1 MKKKILILIMTI
13 VVLLLSGCQSSSTE
27 LDETEGEGKLNIMT
41 SFYPIY
47 VFTQEVAGDLANVDM
62 MVKGADAH
70 SFEPSARNLATIE
83 ESDAFIYANPEME
96 TWVPTLVESLSSST
110 VIIEAD
116 ENIDLIQDA
125 DADHEESDDGN
136 HEGDNHVIDPHTWL
150 DPIMAQK
157 QVEGIKEALIELDPE
172 NETTYT
178 ENAESFIA
186 ELEELN
192 QDYQTAFESADHRLF
207 ITQHAAFG
215 YLAHR
220 YNLVQESLA
229 GLSSESE
236 ASAQRMAE
244 MTELIKE
251 EEIPVIY
258 YNSSSSSDLSQTVAD
273 EANIETEVLYSL
285 ESVQDEELHSG
296 PGYLSLMRE
305 NLENLTKTI
314 R

>member
-13 VVLLLSGCQSSSTE
+13 AVLVLSGCQSSSTDW
-27 LDETEGEGKLNIMT
+27 DETEENKLNIMT
-41 SFYPIY
+41 SFYPVY

-70 SFEPSARNLATIE
+70 SFEPSARNLAAIE

-110 VIIEAD
+110 IIIETD
-116 ENIDLIQDA
+116 KNTELLQNE
-125 DADHEESDDGN
+125 DADHEESNDGD
-136 HEGDNHVIDPHTWL
+136 HNHVIDPHTWL
-150 DPIMAQK
+150 DPVLAQE
-157 QVEGIKEALIELDPE
+157 QVEEIKKALIELDPE
-172 NETTYT
+172 NETIYT
-178 ENAESFIA
+178 ENAESFIT

-192 QDYQTAFESADHRLF
+192 QDFEIAFESADHRMF
-207 ITQHAAFG
+207 ISQHAAFG

-229 GLSSESE
+229 GLSSETE
-236 ASAQRMAE
+236 ASPQRMAE

-251 EEIPVIY
+251 GNIPVIY
-258 YNSSSSSDLSQTVAD
+258 YNSNSSSDLAQTVAD
-273 EANIETEVLYSL
+273 EANIEIEVLHSL
-285 ESVQDEELHSG
+285 ESVPNEELHSG
-296 PGYLSLMRE
+296 QGYLSLMRE
-305 NLENLTKTI
+305 NLENLKKTI